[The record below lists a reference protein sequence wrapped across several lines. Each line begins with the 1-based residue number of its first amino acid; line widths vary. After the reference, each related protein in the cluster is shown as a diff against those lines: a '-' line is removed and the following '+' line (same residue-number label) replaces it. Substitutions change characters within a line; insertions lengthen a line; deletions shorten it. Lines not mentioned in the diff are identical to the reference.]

1 MNRFWK
7 LAFVLGIGGSLAF
20 CAKEVRSAET
30 GTLSAQAAKVLREYK
45 GIKLGMKRE
54 QVQAALGKPVS
65 NNATSDDFTLTGE
78 DTMTVHYEEDAVK
91 AIQLA
96 FYDAKNAPAWKD
108 VVGDAEITELATGAK
123 TARKVLAEEKFWVSI
138 YQNPEGTVIRITIS
152 RG

>member
-30 GTLSAQAAKVLREYK
+30 STLSTQAAKVLREYK

-108 VVGDAEITELATGAK
+108 VVGDAEVTELATGAK